1 MRIGEISQANQQGKH
16 TTTFAEMFKLASGGY
31 IVDTPGI
38 RAFGVVNLEK
48 EVISHYFPEMRNFL
62 NECKY
67 NNCQHLNEPK
77 CAVKDALETGE
88 ISESRYITYVQL
100 MNEDENEI
108 HRKKVEHQ

>member
-1 MRIGEISQANQQGKH
+1 
-16 TTTFAEMFKLASGGY
+16 MFKLASGGY

-48 EVISHYFPEMRNFL
+48 EVISHYFPEMRHFL

-77 CAVKDALETGE
+77 CAVKAALETGE
-88 ISESRYITYVQL
+88 ISESRYTTYYQL
-100 MNEDENEI
+100 MTEDENEI
-108 HRKKVEHQ
+108 HRKKIEHS